1 MALAA
6 LMTFKCALADVP
18 FGGAKGG
25 VRIDPKKCSEDMLER
40 ITRQYTL
47 ALIQKNFM
55 GPGLD
60 VVRALR
66 CHEHATLLSFS
77 LAFSL
82 SLALAVQV
90 IVNIRHTTH
99 HSHTT
104 VTSSSSSSLII
115 SHDDGYRRID
125 SARYLV

>member
-1 MALAA
+1 MHRLPVKGGVRYATNVDLQEVMALAA

-47 ALIQKNFM
+47 ALVQKNFM

-60 VVRALR
+60 VV
-66 CHEHATLLSFS
+66 C
-77 LAFSL
+77 
-82 SLALAVQV
+82 
-90 IVNIRHTTH
+90 
-99 HSHTT
+99 
-104 VTSSSSSSLII
+104 
-115 SHDDGYRRID
+115 
-125 SARYLV
+125 